1 MREPSAPPV
10 RRPAPRDWLN
20 RHARTALA
28 ALERLAHAPLATLV
42 TSAVVGIT
50 LALPLALHLFAGD
63 LERLGSD
70 WDAGASLSVF
80 IDPGVPDEGLPIL
93 RDRLLAMPGIDS
105 VKTITRDEALAEFRQ
120 LSGFGEALKMLPDNP
135 LPAVLIAHPTRDAPI
150 EQLATRLRRL
160 AEVDEVQLD
169 MAWLDRL
176 RAISRLLERG
186 VWVLGGLLGLAVL
199 LTMGNTIRLEIQ
211 NRSEEIRVSKLI
223 GASDAFIRRPFLYA
237 GLWYGLFGGII
248 AWWLLTVSL
257 ILVSDP
263 LEQLAGLYEYKL
275 HFSALSLAEFGV
287 LLCISG
293 LLGLLGAWLAVS
305 RHLKEIEPG

>member
-1 MREPSAPPV
+1 MHEPTSRPT
-10 RRPAPRDWLN
+10 RRSGPRDWLK
-20 RHARTALA
+20 RQARTALA
-28 ALERLAHAPLATLV
+28 ALGRLAQAPLATLT
-42 TSAVVGIT
+42 TSAVIGIT
-50 LALPLALHLFAGD
+50 LALPLALHLFAND

-70 WDAGASLSVF
+70 WNTGASLSLF
-80 IDPGVPDEGLPIL
+80 IDPSVPDEGLPIL

-120 LSGFGEALKMLPDNP
+120 LSGFGEALKMLPENP
-135 LPAVLIAHPTRDAPI
+135 LPAVLIAHPTHDAPV
-150 EQLATRLRRL
+150 EQLATHLRHL

-169 MAWLDRL
+169 LAWLDRL

-186 VWVLGGLLGLAVL
+186 VWVLGALLGLAVL
-199 LTMGNTIRLEIQ
+199 LTIGNTIRLEIQ
-211 NRSEEIRVSKLI
+211 NRGEEIRVSKLI
-223 GASDAFIRRPFLYA
+223 GATDAFIRRPFLYT
-237 GLWYGLFGGII
+237 GLWYGLFGGVI

-257 ILVSDP
+257 ILIADP

-275 HFSALSLAEFGV
+275 RFSALSLEEFGA
-287 LLCISG
+287 LLGISG